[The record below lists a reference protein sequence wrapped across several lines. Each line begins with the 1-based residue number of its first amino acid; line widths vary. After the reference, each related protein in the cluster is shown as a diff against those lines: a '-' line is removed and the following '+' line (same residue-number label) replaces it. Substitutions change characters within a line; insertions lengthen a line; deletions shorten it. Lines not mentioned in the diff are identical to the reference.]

1 MFEIRTNTAVCFF
14 ESQLVHNQA
23 KLSVSSRR
31 TGSGTNY

>member
-23 KLSVSSRR
+23 KLSVSSRQ